1 MGRGTLH
8 LVVGPSGAGKDTLID
23 AARRARPDILIPRR
37 VITRAADAGG
47 EIHEPMTPEAFRAA
61 AKAGAFA
68 LHWHAH
74 GLDYGI
80 PASAA
85 AALAGG
91 RPVLANVSRTVI
103 DAARAA
109 FAPVRVIFVT
119 APVAVLAR
127 RLAARGRETAEA
139 IAGRLARAPLAPP
152 HGPDV
157 RVVDNGGDRAAGIA
171 AFLAA
176 LEPGGDGA
184 ARVADRPP
192 AGQSADRS
200 S

>member
-23 AARRARPDILIPRR
+23 AARLARPDLLVPRR
-37 VITRAADAGG
+37 VITRPAEAGG
-47 EIHEPMTPEAFRAA
+47 EIHDPMTPEAFRAA
-61 AKAGAFA
+61 AEAGAFA

-85 AALAGG
+85 AALAEG

-109 FAPVRVIFVT
+109 FAPVRVMFVT
-119 APVAVLAR
+119 APVAVLSQ

-139 IAGRLARAPLAPP
+139 IAERLARAPLAPP

-157 RVVDNGGDRAAGIA
+157 RVVDNGGDHATGVA

-176 LEPGGDGA
+176 LEQAGHAP
-184 ARVADRPP
+184 ARVAGCSS
-192 AGQSADRS
+192 AGQSGGGS

>member
-23 AARRARPDILIPRR
+23 AARLARPDLLVPRR
-37 VITRAADAGG
+37 IITRPAEAGG
-47 EIHEPMTPEAFRAA
+47 EIHETMTPEAFRAA
-61 AKAGAFA
+61 AEAGGFA
-68 LHWHAH
+68 LYWHAH

-85 AALAGG
+85 AALAEG

-109 FAPVRVIFVT
+109 FAPVRVLFVT
-119 APVAVLAR
+119 APVAVLAQ

-152 HGPDV
+152 QGPDV
-157 RVVDNGGDRAAGIA
+157 RVVDNGGDRATGVA

-176 LEPGGDGA
+176 LEPAGDA
-184 ARVADRPP
+184 PARVARRSS
-192 AGQSADRS
+192 AGQSDGRS